1 MAIEGFHITV
11 SITVYFP
18 TVKYLGKRRR
28 GKMTAMDYAADLVLH
43 TLFNML
49 EDVGK

>member
-18 TVKYLGKRRR
+18 TVKYLGKRR